1 MKERKED
8 DPRDGQD
15 PEQHQ
20 MTIWEHLE
28 ELRSRII
35 KMMIAFLIGA
45 VVAWWHKEDLLDLLT
60 RPFVI
65 AWEAT
70 NVPGKP
76 ALVFLSPAALF
87 LAYVRLSAVAGL
99 VAAMPIMLYQVWAF
113 VAPGLYS
120 REKRLAMP
128 FVVSSCG
135 LFAGGG
141 YFGWKVAFPIA
152 FQFLLGIS
160 GPIGK
165 ALVVTPTVTIGDY
178 LDFMTNMLLA
188 FGLMAELPVLS
199 FFLSVAG
206 IITHKHLIKF
216 FRYFIVLAFVIA
228 AVVTPPDPLSQLLLA
243 VPLVFLYVISI
254 GVAFAFSRRPK
265 DDESLR
271 AHDDN
276 DKKEPPSKAAE

>member
-1 MKERKED
+1 MTRQNDDEPDRK
-8 DPRDGQD
+8 D

-20 MTIWEHLE
+20 MTIWEHLD
-28 ELRSRII
+28 ELRSRIV
-35 KMMIAFLIGA
+35 KMIFAFLVGA
-45 VVAWWHKEDLLDLLT
+45 GIAWWHKEFLLGLLT
-60 RPFVI
+60 TPFVI
-65 AWEAT
+65 AWEASK
-70 NVPGKP
+70 VPGKP
-76 ALVFLSPAALF
+76 ELVFLSPAAAF

-99 VAAMPIMLYQVWAF
+99 VAALPIMLYQVWAF

-120 REKRLAMP
+120 REKRLAIP

-160 GPIGK
+160 GPIGT
-165 ALVVTPTVTIGDY
+165 ALVVKPTVTIGDY

-206 IITHKHLIKF
+206 LITHKHLIKF

-243 VPLVFLYVISI
+243 VPLVLLYVVSI
-254 GVAFAFSRRPK
+254 GVAFVFSRRPK
-265 DDESLR
+265 DDESQSD
-271 AHDDN
+271 HEDN
-276 DKKEPPSKAAE
+276 DKKAPPSKAAE